1 MEKEDFERIQG
12 DIPRVTKLGE
22 TAVLLKLTE
31 LGWDAFNLNSENPNY
46 KEVDIA
52 CIHPKT
58 HKTVLVQV
66 KTSAGSEPSFGT
78 GFVSDTDGNILGKK
92 LDEEIIGP
100 WVFVH
105 IVFEDG
111 TIKYRFYVLTKNE
124 VKELIEDSN
133 AWYWGE
139 LKHKAKNKQPV
150 FLPLCWITGEGLK
163 PGNNTFRGYPR
174 DSRVS
179 IENPSSENVWEMK
192 IGEVL

>member
-1 MEKEDFERIQG
+1 M
-12 DIPRVTKLGE
+12 
-22 TAVLLKLTE
+22 
-31 LGWDAFNLNSENPNY
+31 
-46 KEVDIA
+46 
-52 CIHPKT
+52 
-58 HKTVLVQV
+58 QV

-150 FLPLCWITGEGLK
+150 FCRYVGLREK
-163 PGNNTFRGYPR
+163 GLNL
-174 DSRVS
+174 V
-179 IENPSSENVWEMK
+179 I
-192 IGEVL
+192 IHLEVIQEIVGLV

>member
-31 LGWDAFNLNSENPNY
+31 LGWDAFNLNAENPNY
-46 KEVDIA
+46 KGVDIA

-78 GFVSDTDGNILGKK
+78 GFVSDTEGNILGKK

-100 WVFVH
+100 HFQVQLFFDRIH
-105 IVFEDG
+105 
-111 TIKYRFYVLTKNE
+111 L
-124 VKELIEDSN
+124 
-133 AWYWGE
+133 
-139 LKHKAKNKQPV
+139 
-150 FLPLCWITGEGLK
+150 
-163 PGNNTFRGYPR
+163 
-174 DSRVS
+174 
-179 IENPSSENVWEMK
+179 
-192 IGEVL
+192 